1 MNIENPTIKAAAAF
15 YKHSRKVQLARA
27 HLAALASEVCI
38 SARAHE
44 QREFAL
50 TELPALLDSGEIDC
64 TAQGVAIDSIA
75 AAWMMC
81 SYGSSRGKHIV
92 KVSMNRLIERELQAA
107 GTLKDYPYPVHAFN
121 YDYKAPFNATKPRVL
136 VISSFFRSK
145 HAVYRW
151 YGPSIEAMR
160 DAFSLHGLFFT
171 DIDGDAAKVFERVTV
186 AQMVP
191 ADFFQQLKSVVQL
204 IESHAPD
211 IILYADAAMHPFS
224 VFTVNMWLAPLQL
237 LLSGHP
243 ASSYS
248 RHIDYFLHEQAYA
261 DCFGDFTEKPL
272 LFPSEH
278 MAMHRTEK
286 PPVAPRETG
295 NGKIRILAP
304 ATLPKLSRPY
314 VSMLGSIM
322 SELSPS
328 KFELHI
334 TTHASDEQH
343 AQVSRDIT
351 EALGQCAQS
360 NVIIYKRLPTDRY
373 FALVDQCDL
382 FLNPFPF
389 QSSTMIVDC
398 LERGMPGISMCGNE
412 LMTRQGA
419 EAMRKFGRADARYI
433 ASGEAEYLVKALN
446 LAREIGDVPIPLQ
459 RATDMIPCY
468 RVPPC
473 ESIYTNPS
481 HGMRD
486 AILRVLG

>member
-1 MNIENPTIKAAAAF
+1 MNIKNPTIKPP
-15 YKHSRKVQLARA
+15 RKVQLARA
-27 HLAALASEVCI
+27 HLATLASEVCI

-92 KVSMNRLIERELQAA
+92 KASMNRLIERELQAA

-145 HAVYRW
+145 HAIYRW
-151 YGPSIEAMR
+151 FGPSIEAMR
-160 DAFSLHGLFFT
+160 DDFSLHGMFFT
-171 DIDGDAAKVFERVTV
+171 DIDGEAAQVFERVTV

-191 ADFFQQLKSVVQL
+191 ADFFQQLKSLLGL

-224 VFTVNMWLAPLQL
+224 VFLANLRLAPLQL
-237 LLSGHP
+237 MLAGHP

-248 RHIDYFLHEQAYA
+248 RHIDYFMHEQAYA

-278 MAMHRTEK
+278 IAMHRTEK
-286 PPVAPRETG
+286 PPRRERETG
-295 NGKIRILAP
+295 NGKLRILAP

-314 VSMLGSIM
+314 VSMLGEITA
-322 SELSPS
+322 ELDPA

-334 TTHASDEQH
+334 TTHCTPEQH
-343 AQVSRDIT
+343 TAIQADIA
-351 EALGQCAQS
+351 ALMPAGSAYF
-360 NVIIYKRLPTDRY
+360 IYQRLPTDRY

-419 EAMRKFGRADARYI
+419 EAMRKFGAAHSFTIAHSEIEYREKAIQLALDTRVEYARKNLKGSLI
-433 ASGEAEYLVKALN
+433 IKPHPEIYLNESKGI
-446 LAREIGDVPIPLQ
+446 RE
-459 RATDMIPCY
+459 
-468 RVPPC
+468 
-473 ESIYTNPS
+473 
-481 HGMRD
+481 